1 MNRIKNLDKAIRMCD
16 DVSNIYVTRRNKYYV
31 DVKLGKS
38 NPYISAMISKTLKKD
53 KRVEGLMSSPTK
65 WEVFI
70 EGDDNAA
77 YIKNL
82 LSGFGNIM

>member
-1 MNRIKNLDKAIRMCD
+1 MKAIDKAIRMCD
-16 DVSNIYVTRRNKYYV
+16 DADNIYVTRRNKYYV

-65 WEVFI
+65 WEVLI
-70 EGDDNAA
+70 EGDDNAT